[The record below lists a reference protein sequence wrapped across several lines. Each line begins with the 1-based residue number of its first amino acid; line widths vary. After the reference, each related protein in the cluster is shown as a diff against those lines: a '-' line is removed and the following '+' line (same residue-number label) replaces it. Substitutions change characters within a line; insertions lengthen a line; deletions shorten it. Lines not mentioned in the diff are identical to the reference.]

1 MQSSGTDLE
10 GFAQKDRAEERGKP
24 GRADQR
30 ADWLRYRL
38 LRVKYAVAPLTFVL
52 ASSGAGA
59 GAGAGLMLGNPGGLD
74 PSGARGFGYGQQA
87 GQAGFPLGETRD
99 LMHTV
104 SQCPGAS

>member
-1 MQSSGTDLE
+1 
-10 GFAQKDRAEERGKP
+10 
-24 GRADQR
+24 
-30 ADWLRYRL
+30 
-38 LRVKYAVAPLTFVL
+38 
-52 ASSGAGA
+52 
-59 GAGAGLMLGNPGGLD
+59 MLGNPGGLD